1 MRPDRE
7 HEPDR
12 GPEHG
17 GDALRRAVFFDRD
30 GTLIDDEHYLADPTR
45 VRLRPGATA
54 AVNAVRA
61 AGLLAIVIT
70 NQSGI
75 GRGLFGE
82 AEYEAV
88 RARLDELLAA
98 DGAVLDASYHCPHAP
113 GVGPACDCRKPAP
126 GLFRRAAAEHGI
138 DLARSAA
145 IGDRLRDLTPIT
157 SLGGYG
163 VLVPS
168 PDTPLADMTRARDE
182 YAVATTLGAAVAR
195 VLARATAS
203 DAAEW

>member
-7 HEPDR
+7 R
-12 GPEHG
+12 
-17 GDALRRAVFFDRD
+17 DAEGSDDARRRAVFFDRD
-30 GTLIDDEHYLADPTR
+30 GTLIEDEHYLADPAL
-45 VRLRPGATA
+45 VRLRAGAA
-54 AVNAVRA
+54 DAIRAVHA
-61 AGLLAIVIT
+61 AGLLAIVVT

-75 GRGLFGE
+75 GRGRFGE

-88 RARLDELLAA
+88 RARLDTLLAA
-98 DGAVLDASYHCPHAP
+98 EGAHLDASYHCPHAP
-113 GVGPACDCRKPAP
+113 GIGPACDCRKPAA
-126 GLFRRAAAEHGI
+126 GLFQRAAAEHAI

-145 IGDRLRDLTPIT
+145 IGDRLRDVTPVT
-157 SLGGYG
+157 ALGGYG

-182 YAVATTLGAAVAR
+182 YALATTLGAAVAR

-203 DAAEW
+203 DAAAW